1 VILYGDTSSLVK
13 LYVVEADSAEIR
25 AKVNR
30 ASAVASS
37 TVAYVELRATL
48 SRARRERR
56 LTPLAYRAARDQ
68 FEVDWSAMVA
78 IELSGAIRSAAA
90 DLVERHALRALDAI
104 HLASFVHLLQSTT
117 DDVEFSSFDDR
128 LTRAARRL
136 R

>member
-13 LYVVEADSAEIR
+13 LYVVEPASAEIR
-25 AKVNR
+25 TKVDR
-30 ASAVASS
+30 ASAVVSS
-37 TVAYVELRATL
+37 AVAYVELHATL

-56 LTPLAYRAARDQ
+56 LTPRAYTTARDQ

-136 R
+136 H